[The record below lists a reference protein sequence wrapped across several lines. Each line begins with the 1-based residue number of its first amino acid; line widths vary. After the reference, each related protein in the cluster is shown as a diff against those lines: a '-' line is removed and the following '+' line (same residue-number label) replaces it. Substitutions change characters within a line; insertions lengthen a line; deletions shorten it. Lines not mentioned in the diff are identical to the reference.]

1 MKINA
6 PREELLNLAARL
18 SAVLELLGDNYEPTN
33 GLFTCGLCFAVNNV
47 MRKDDDECSYTALMA
62 DIAESVGIEGG
73 MYFLGPYGNWQL
85 RAAYARLLI
94 AYIEETV

>member
-6 PREELLNLAARL
+6 PREDLLNLAKHLR
-18 SAVLELLGDNYEPTN
+18 AVLERLGDNYEPTDRM
-33 GLFTCGLCFAVNNV
+33 FACGLCYAVNTV
-47 MRKDDDECSYTALMA
+47 LWESDDERSYTPLMA
-62 DIAESVGIEGG
+62 DIAESVGIPGG
-73 MYFLGPYGNWQL
+73 VYFLGPYGNWQL

>member
-6 PREELLNLAARL
+6 PREDLLDLAARL
-18 SAVLELLGDNYEPTN
+18 RAVLDLLGDNYEPTDWLFEN
-33 GLFTCGLCFAVNNV
+33 GLCYAINNV
-47 MRKDDDECSYTALMA
+47 NGQDSWRSHTDLMA
-62 DIAESVGIEGG
+62 EIAESVGIPGG
-73 MYFLGPYGNWQL
+73 CYFLGPYGNWQL

>member
-6 PREELLNLAARL
+6 PRDDLLSLAARL
-18 SAVLELLGDNYEPTN
+18 RAVLKQLGDNYEPTDV
-33 GLFTCGLCFAVNNV
+33 LFEHGLCYAVRTV
-47 MRKDDDECSYTALMA
+47 WAGAERSHTQLMA
-62 DIAESVGIEGG
+62 DIAESVGIPGG
-73 MYFLGPYGNWQL
+73 GYFLGPYGNWQL